1 MTDREKL
8 KKLLMQK
15 GFGVEGATI
24 ATDHLIAHGVTF
36 ATDNNVGDKFVPT
49 AERLPD
55 EFAQFLCVVIRPI
68 MGGKYVREFRVL
80 WCDYDHSWNCEDL
93 IVTHWMPLPEPPKGE
108 RQ

>member
-1 MTDREKL
+1 MTDRQKL
-8 KKLLMQK
+8 
-15 GFGVEGATI
+15 I
-24 ATDHLIAHGVTF
+24 ALINHEVVMYFAERIADHLITNGVTF
-36 ATDNNVGDKFVPT
+36 ATDTNVGDKFVPT

-68 MGGKYVREFRVL
+68 RGGKYVREFRVL

-108 RQ
+108 